1 MNENM
6 DNIMEVETI
15 EAPAEETTIDLVPV
29 QEEEEDYV
37 PEESGMSTGAAM
49 LLGGGIAVG
58 TIVVGKLIKM
68 KFKKSK
74 LWPKIKD
81 KIDEPDEEEE
91 LEVIEEDDAEDSD
104 ET

>member
-15 EAPAEETTIDLVPV
+15 EAPAEETTIYLVPV
-29 QEEEEDYV
+29 QEEEDYV

-58 TIVVGKLIKM
+58 TIVVGKLIKK

-74 LWPKIKD
+74 LWHKIKD

-91 LEVIEEDDAEDSD
+91 LELIEEDDAEDSD
-104 ET
+104 EA

>member
-29 QEEEEDYV
+29 QEEDYV

-58 TIVVGKLIKM
+58 TIVVGKLIKK
-68 KFKKSK
+68 KFKKSN
-74 LWPKIKD
+74 LWHKIKD
-81 KIDEPDEEEE
+81 KIDESDEEEE
-91 LEVIEEDDAEDSD
+91 LELIEENDAEDSD
-104 ET
+104 EA

>member
-29 QEEEEDYV
+29 QEEEDYI
-37 PEESGMSTGAAM
+37 PEESGMSTGTAM

-58 TIVVGKLIKM
+58 TIVVGKLIKK

-74 LWPKIKD
+74 LWHKIKD
-81 KIDEPDEEEE
+81 KSDEPDEEEE

>member
-29 QEEEEDYV
+29 QEEDYV
-37 PEESGMSTGAAM
+37 PEESGMSTGTAM

-58 TIVVGKLIKM
+58 TIVVGKLIKK

-74 LWPKIKD
+74 LWHKIKD

-91 LEVIEEDDAEDSD
+91 LELIEEDDAEDSD
-104 ET
+104 EA

>member
-29 QEEEEDYV
+29 QEEDYI

-58 TIVVGKLIKM
+58 TIVVGKLIKK

-74 LWPKIKD
+74 LWHKIKD

-91 LEVIEEDDAEDSD
+91 LEVIDADVVEDDDD

>member
-29 QEEEEDYV
+29 QEEDYI
-37 PEESGMSTGAAM
+37 PEESSMSTGAAM

-58 TIVVGKLIKM
+58 TIVVGKLIKK

-74 LWPKIKD
+74 LWHKIKD

-91 LEVIEEDDAEDSD
+91 LELIEEDDAEDSD

>member
-15 EAPAEETTIDLVPV
+15 EAPAEETTTDLVPV
-29 QEEEEDYV
+29 QEEDYI

-58 TIVVGKLIKM
+58 TIVVGKLIKK

-74 LWPKIKD
+74 LWHKIKD
-81 KIDEPDEEEE
+81 KIDEADEEEE
-91 LEVIEEDDAEDSD
+91 LEVIEEDDVEDSD

>member
-29 QEEEEDYV
+29 QEEEDYI
-37 PEESGMSTGAAM
+37 PEESGMSTGTAM

-58 TIVVGKLIKM
+58 TIVVGKLIKK

-74 LWPKIKD
+74 LWHKIKD
-81 KIDEPDEEEE
+81 KIDESDEEEE

-104 ET
+104 EA